1 MCLLLY
7 LNSYHPINIAAC
19 SVKPYICNGCNPA
32 IQKSYI
38 GQGTPRQSGVLETG
52 CIYASVS
59 CNSRSIDHNVSTRA
73 TQTYISKTRTTI
85 DKKNGMTECTS
96 QRSVAASWLGLWVWI
111 PSVAWLSVFCERC
124 ALSGRGH
131 CVGLITLLQRTATEC
146 GVSEWDREGAIG

>member
-32 IQKSYI
+32 IQKSCI
-38 GQGTPRQSGVLETG
+38 GQGTPRQSSVLETG

-59 CNSRSIDHNVSTRA
+59 CYSRSIDHNVSTRA
-73 TQTYISKTRTTI
+73 TQTYISKARTTI
-85 DKKNGMTECTS
+85 DKKTAWRNAL
-96 QRSVAASWLGLWVWI
+96 RSGLW
-111 PSVAWLSVFCERC
+111 PLSGWDCGFESRRWHGYVFCERC

-131 CVGLITLLQRTATEC
+131 CVGLITLLQRTATKC
-146 GVSEWDREGAIG
+146 GVSEWDREGPIG